1 MRKLSLVL
9 ALAATTLATLPRTAL
24 AAEDQAEAS
33 PTGKGI
39 TGGALLGGEA
49 VMLTEAALKVKP
61 WWAYALG
68 GVAGGIAGGVGGFF
82 IEDSADTKVSMYL
95 LTGGMALVIP
105 TTVAVLSA
113 SAYEPPA
120 NYTED
125 TGPSAEPAAE
135 PPSATPAPAAGAKAT
150 PRKKPSKKLARH
162 YSAPATLHYGAA
174 PPALVGMGQGSLT
187 LSLPAVE
194 IRDMYSKKDLFQY
207 GVSQKTEVR
216 VPVFNFVF

>member
-68 GVAGGIAGGVGGFF
+68 GVAGGIAGGVGGYGSTRTCPKAE
-82 IEDSADTKVSMYL
+82 IVPLTADAGDL
-95 LTGGMALVIP
+95 LDDD
-105 TTVAVLSA
+105 VL
-113 SAYEPPA
+113 
-120 NYTED
+120 
-125 TGPSAEPAAE
+125 G
-135 PPSATPAPAAGAKAT
+135 
-150 PRKKPSKKLARH
+150 L
-162 YSAPATLHYGAA
+162 
-174 PPALVGMGQGSLT
+174 
-187 LSLPAVE
+187 LPARLAKDRRVE
-194 IRDMYSKKDLFQY
+194 APFGLAD
-207 GVSQKTEVR
+207 
-216 VPVFNFVF
+216 VPLQDVGHVLAH